1 MSCIRLLVW
10 WLLLMLSGLT
20 RDSLSLALAIYICNV
35 TDTRNTIQKLLEV
48 WIIWIYVLRLTILTT
63 LTIHVCECKCLWW
76 IRISS
81 SSLTLLVLLLSKSAL
96 HKIVVILLRVSR
108 LTMSSRST
116 MLLMGPPI
124 IWLLLHI
131 SILTSRATVLW
142 VVLSYMLL
150 MLSMTWMSWLLRK
163 LLANHI
169 VLCANFIKLI
179 SNHTI
184 FYIIMSSI
192 IYDLFIYFLFSIAIL
207 VIVAII
213 IVISIIVF
221 LMLAAQSWTSLVVS
235 HSVKSIMSS
244 CRHLIIITLRI
255 E

>member
-1 MSCIRLLVW
+1 
-10 WLLLMLSGLT
+10 
-20 RDSLSLALAIYICNV
+20 
-35 TDTRNTIQKLLEV
+35 
-48 WIIWIYVLRLTILTT
+48 
-63 LTIHVCECKCLWW
+63 
-76 IRISS
+76 
-81 SSLTLLVLLLSKSAL
+81 
-96 HKIVVILLRVSR
+96 
-108 LTMSSRST
+108 
-116 MLLMGPPI
+116 
-124 IWLLLHI
+124 
-131 SILTSRATVLW
+131 VLW
-142 VVLSYMLL
+142 IALSYMLL
-150 MLSMTWMSWLLRK
+150 MLSVTWMSWLLCK

-213 IVISIIVF
+213 LVICIIVSIMVF

-235 HSVKSIMSS
+235 HPVKTIMSS

>member
-1 MSCIRLLVW
+1 
-10 WLLLMLSGLT
+10 
-20 RDSLSLALAIYICNV
+20 
-35 TDTRNTIQKLLEV
+35 
-48 WIIWIYVLRLTILTT
+48 
-63 LTIHVCECKCLWW
+63 
-76 IRISS
+76 
-81 SSLTLLVLLLSKSAL
+81 
-96 HKIVVILLRVSR
+96 
-108 LTMSSRST
+108 
-116 MLLMGPPI
+116 
-124 IWLLLHI
+124 
-131 SILTSRATVLW
+131 
-142 VVLSYMLL
+142 
-150 MLSMTWMSWLLRK
+150 MSWLLRK

-207 VIVAII
+207 IIVAII